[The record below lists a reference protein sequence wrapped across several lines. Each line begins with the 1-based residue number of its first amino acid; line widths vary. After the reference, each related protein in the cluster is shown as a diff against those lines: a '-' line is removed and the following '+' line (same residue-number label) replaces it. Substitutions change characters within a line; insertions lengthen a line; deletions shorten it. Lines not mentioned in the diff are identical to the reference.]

1 MSAPEPRRSAALIFA
16 AFVVLAV
23 AVAFILGHLSGRW
36 AFARHYAVQNA
47 VQSVHDRDCQQTPE
61 TSEILIAEDVRQVL
75 SIVCKS
81 LQDKGMP
88 LAGLEPTTH

>member
-1 MSAPEPRRSAALIFA
+1 VQNP
-16 AFVVLAV
+16 
-23 AVAFILGHLSGRW
+23 
-36 AFARHYAVQNA
+36 VQNA
-47 VQSVHDRDCQQTPE
+47 VQLVHDRDCQQSPE

-88 LAGLEPTTH
+88 LVGLEPTTH

>member
-36 AFARHYAVQNA
+36 AFARHYAVQ
-47 VQSVHDRDCQQTPE
+47 SVHDRDCQQSPE